1 MQRKKHDPAFKAR
14 VALELVKG
22 LRTVNEVS
30 GDFGVHPNLITKWK
44 KQLLEGLPGI
54 FSGNGAKG
62 GARAKE
68 TESLIASLY
77 QKIGQ
82 LEVEREWLKKK
93 SAQLCAK

>member
-1 MQRKKHDPAFKAR
+1 MQRKKYDSVFKAR

-22 LRTVNEVS
+22 LKTVNEVAA
-30 GDFGVHPNLITKWK
+30 DFGVHPMVITKGK

-54 FSGNGAKG
+54 FSSQGSGSQE
-62 GARAKE
+62 KE

-93 SAQLCAK
+93 SAMLHPK

>member
-1 MQRKKHDPAFKAR
+1 MQRKKYDAAFKAR

-22 LRTVNEVS
+22 LKTVNEVAA
-30 GDFGVHPNLITKWK
+30 DFGVHPMVIAKWK

-54 FSGNGAKG
+54 FSSKGSGNGHD
-62 GARAKE
+62 KE
-68 TESLIASLY
+68 TEELIATLY

-93 SAQLCAK
+93 SAMLHSK